1 MIHFLKK
8 KEKPIS
14 PKQVADYYDNWTD
27 RYAAVGGELIEAFR
41 TKTDEDILQYYM
53 KSAQLQD
60 GQRIVD
66 AGCGVGGPAGYFAE
80 KLNVEID
87 AVTISEVQVAQSKAN
102 IAKRS
107 LLGKVRVHKG
117 DYHHLD
123 SLFPPPQYDRVLF
136 LESLGH
142 ANFPEKVIRASY
154 KILKTGGC
162 IYIKDFF
169 QKESDDASFLKKCQK
184 VVANINQY
192 YAYNT
197 LELHLVLS
205 TLRKLGF
212 EILYLKKPEFQDDI
226 SVRLAF
232 ETQNNINIFG
242 DYTPFVPTDWYE
254 IFAKKT

>member
-1 MIHFLKK
+1 
-8 KEKPIS
+8 
-14 PKQVADYYDNWTD
+14 
-27 RYAAVGGELIEAFR
+27 
-41 TKTDEDILQYYM
+41 
-53 KSAQLQD
+53 
-60 GQRIVD
+60 
-66 AGCGVGGPAGYFAE
+66 
-80 KLNVEID
+80 
-87 AVTISEVQVAQSKAN
+87 
-102 IAKRS
+102 
-107 LLGKVRVHKG
+107 LLGKVTVYKG

-123 SLFPPPQYDRVLF
+123 SLFSSAQYDRVLF

-142 ANFPEKVIRASY
+142 ADSPEKVIRASH
-154 KILKTGGC
+154 KILKVGGC

-212 EILYLKKPEFQDDI
+212 EIIYLKKPEFQDDI

-232 ETQNNINIFG
+232 ETQNNINVFG
-242 DYTPFVPTDWYE
+242 DYAPFVPTDWYE
-254 IFAKKT
+254 IFAKKI